1 MPDADPGTLS
11 DAESAARAACAASS
25 SFPNALVLPVAGAD
39 AHPGGDTHRV
49 PY

>member
-11 DAESAARAACAASS
+11 DAESAACAASS